1 MSNKSDRILKLYLD
15 TSVPNFLFAEDA
27 KEKQKITEKLFS
39 RDVRKQYKFY
49 VSGVVIREIEKAP
62 SEKKKLLMD
71 TLHNIE
77 VIEFTEEA
85 EQLAQKYLSKGALPK
100 KSEEDARHVA
110 IATVNNMDAVVSW
123 NFKHLVNLRRI
134 KSVNLVNE
142 EMGYKHIEIISPEEV
157 VNL

>member
-1 MSNKSDRILKLYLD
+1 MD

-27 KEKQKITEKLFS
+27 KEKQEITEKLFCG
-39 RDVRKQYKFY
+39 DVRKQYEFY

-62 SEKKKLLMD
+62 SDKKKLL
-71 TLHNIE
+71 LEALKNVE

-100 KSEEDARHVA
+100 TSEEDARHVA
-110 IATVNNMDAVVSW
+110 IATVSNMDAVVSW

-142 EMGYKHIEIISPEEV
+142 EMGYKHIEIISPEEA